1 MILISLVAFKAF
13 ELIYLSFIKNEAAHA
28 TSEWQCLHHV
38 LVHLAMIHSHTA
50 PHSDFLKMFINHRPH
65 LTISYIYICLWL
77 CLYKFFLCKPVWHIN
92 LTNQVLVCWICLGHK
107 WNYLITIW
115 LKRGV
120 NSSLVVLAVSLRM
133 GIWGNLFCGPSSKW
147 SHWFMAMLNK
157 SR

>member
-65 LTISYIYICLWL
+65 LTISYIYIYAYDFVCISFS
-77 CLYKFFLCKPVWHIN
+77 YA
-92 LTNQVLVCWICLGHK
+92 NQFDI
-107 WNYLITIW
+107 LI
-115 LKRGV
+115 
-120 NSSLVVLAVSLRM
+120 
-133 GIWGNLFCGPSSKW
+133 
-147 SHWFMAMLNK
+147 
-157 SR
+157 